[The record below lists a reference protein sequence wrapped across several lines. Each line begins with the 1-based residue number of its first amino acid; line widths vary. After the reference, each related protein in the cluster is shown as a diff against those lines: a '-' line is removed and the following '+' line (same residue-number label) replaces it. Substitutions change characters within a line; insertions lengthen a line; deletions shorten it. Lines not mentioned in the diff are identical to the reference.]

1 MTNNAKEYLM
11 QYRII
16 QSRLRAIDNMLAD
29 IRDELAGIGIS
40 DIGSPWPDGQPRG
53 TGTGDPTGN
62 RAARDADAQ
71 SERHR
76 EELRRQLLDLEVRE
90 LRTRSD
96 LWRQRCDIED
106 VLGQVGNAAYQ
117 ELLRMRYID
126 GRTFEWIA
134 VEMNYTYRH
143 VVGNLHSAALA
154 AVQQILRNETSE

>member
-16 QSRLRAIDNMLAD
+16 QSRLRAIDNMLAE
-29 IRDELAGIGIS
+29 IRRELSGLGAA

-62 RAARDADAQ
+62 RAARDADSQ
-71 SERHR
+71 SEQHR

-96 LWRQRCDIED
+96 LWMQRCEIEET
-106 VLGQVGNAAYQ
+106 LGQVGNAAYQ
-117 ELLRMRYID
+117 DLLRMRYIE

-154 AVQQILRNETSE
+154 AVQRILQYEKSE